1 MDLNGPFLIHHC
13 HLVQRSLSTL
23 LKELWVPG
31 TDMNIIT
38 RTCIYNLPVIN
49 QYALKDTNWDKINEN
64 NDVYIS
70 AVRFLTT
77 FLKCV
82 WNLCLYVADFVHTYI
97 IRHLLFPVSSKIR

>member
-1 MDLNGPFLIHHC
+1 
-13 HLVQRSLSTL
+13 
-23 LKELWVPG
+23 
-31 TDMNIIT
+31 MNIIT